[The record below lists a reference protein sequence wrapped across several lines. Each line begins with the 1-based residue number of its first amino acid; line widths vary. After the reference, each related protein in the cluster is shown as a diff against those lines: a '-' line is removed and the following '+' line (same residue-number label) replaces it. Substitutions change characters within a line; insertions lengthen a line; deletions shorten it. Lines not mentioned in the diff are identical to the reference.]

1 MGGRSSSYRH
11 STFPTPYCIKKGDS
25 DMDILAN
32 EFLATIVYALL
43 SLALMLVGYKFFDW
57 ITPYN
62 FAEEIKEKN
71 PAIGAVIAG
80 IFIAT
85 AIIIK
90 AAIA

>member
-1 MGGRSSSYRH
+1 
-11 STFPTPYCIKKGDS
+11 
-25 DMDILAN
+25 MDLLAN
-32 EFLATIVYALL
+32 EYIATVIYALL
-43 SLALMLVGYKFFDW
+43 SLALMLIGYKFFDL

-90 AAIA
+90 AAIS

>member
-1 MGGRSSSYRH
+1 
-11 STFPTPYCIKKGDS
+11 
-25 DMDILAN
+25 MDLLAN
-32 EFLATIVYALL
+32 EYVATIVYALL
-43 SLALMLVGYKFFDW
+43 GLVLMMIGYKFFDI

-85 AIIIK
+85 AIIVK
-90 AAIA
+90 AAVS

>member
-1 MGGRSSSYRH
+1 MN
-11 STFPTPYCIKKGDS
+11 
-25 DMDILAN
+25 ILFN
-32 EFLATIVYALL
+32 EYTATIFYAV
-43 SLALMLVGYKFFDW
+43 LALVLMFVGYKFFDL

-90 AAIA
+90 AAIS

>member
-1 MGGRSSSYRH
+1 ME
-11 STFPTPYCIKKGDS
+11 
-25 DMDILAN
+25 ILGN
-32 EFLATIVYALL
+32 PIVETIVYAV
-43 SLALMLVGYKFFDW
+43 LALILMFVGYKFFDI

-90 AAIA
+90 AAIS

>member
-1 MGGRSSSYRH
+1 MN
-11 STFPTPYCIKKGDS
+11 
-25 DMDILAN
+25 ILVN
-32 EFLATIVYALL
+32 EYTATIFYAV
-43 SLALMLVGYKFFDW
+43 LALVLMFVGYKFFDL

-90 AAIA
+90 AAIS

>member
-1 MGGRSSSYRH
+1 
-11 STFPTPYCIKKGDS
+11 
-25 DMDILAN
+25 MDLLAN
-32 EFLATIVYALL
+32 EYVSTIIYAM
-43 SLALMLVGYKFFDW
+43 LALVLMFVGYKFFDL

-90 AAIA
+90 AAIV

>member
-1 MGGRSSSYRH
+1 MNILVNEYV
-11 STFPTPYCIKKGDS
+11 STI
-25 DMDILAN
+25 I
-32 EFLATIVYALL
+32 YAA
-43 SLALMLVGYKFFDW
+43 LALILMFIGYKFFDL

-62 FAEEIKEKN
+62 FSEEIKEKN

-90 AAIA
+90 AAIS

>member
-1 MGGRSSSYRH
+1 
-11 STFPTPYCIKKGDS
+11 
-25 DMDILAN
+25 MDLLAN
-32 EFLATIVYALL
+32 EYVATIVYALL
-43 SLALMLVGYKFFDW
+43 GLVLMLIGYKFFDI

-85 AIIIK
+85 AIIVK
-90 AAIA
+90 AAVS

>member
-1 MGGRSSSYRH
+1 MS
-11 STFPTPYCIKKGDS
+11 
-25 DMDILAN
+25 ILAN
-32 EFLATIVYALL
+32 GFVSTIIYAILGL
-43 SLALMLVGYKFFDW
+43 CLMFIGYKFFDL

-62 FAEEIKEKN
+62 FSEEIKEKN

-90 AAIA
+90 ASIV

>member
-1 MGGRSSSYRH
+1 ME
-11 STFPTPYCIKKGDS
+11 
-25 DMDILAN
+25 ILSN
-32 EFLATIVYALL
+32 PIIETIVYAV
-43 SLALMLVGYKFFDW
+43 LALILMFVGYKFFDI

-90 AAIA
+90 AAISS

>member
-1 MGGRSSSYRH
+1 MELLQN
-11 STFPTPYCIKKGDS
+11 PYIS
-25 DMDILAN
+25 
-32 EFLATIVYALL
+32 TIVYALL
-43 SLALMLVGYKFFDW
+43 SLILMLVGYKFFDF

-90 AAIA
+90 AALA

>member
-1 MGGRSSSYRH
+1 MNL
-11 STFPTPYCIKKGDS
+11 F
-25 DMDILAN
+25 AN
-32 EFLATIVYALL
+32 EFISTIVYAA
-43 SLALMLVGYKFFDW
+43 LALILMFIGYKFFDL

>member
-1 MGGRSSSYRH
+1 MGFIDNEFVATIIYA
-11 STFPTPYCIKKGDS
+11 
-25 DMDILAN
+25 ILA
-32 EFLATIVYALL
+32 LV
-43 SLALMLVGYKFFDW
+43 LMFVGYKIFDM

-71 PAIGAVIAG
+71 PAVGSVIAG
-80 IFIAT
+80 IFIAV

>member
-1 MGGRSSSYRH
+1 MS
-11 STFPTPYCIKKGDS
+11 
-25 DMDILAN
+25 ILAN
-32 EFLATIVYALL
+32 EYLATIVYAT
-43 SLALMLVGYKFFDW
+43 LALILMFVGYKFFDW
-57 ITPYN
+57 ITPYD

-90 AAIA
+90 AAIV